1 MPKIK
6 EMAQEYENK
15 QFVVRNYWLKDKQ
28 NKVVKEMSYR
38 SMTKGKSILKFLH
51 RSRLSLGVF
60 GLTAENKTSLYYDPR
75 RHRKFVQK
83 SSNL

>member
-15 QFVVRNYWLKDKQ
+15 QFVVHNYWLKDRQK
-28 NKVVKEMSYR
+28 KVVKEMSYKG
-38 SMTKGKSILKFLH
+38 MTKGKSILKFLH
-51 RSRLSLGVF
+51 RSWMSLGVI
-60 GLTAENKTSLYYDPR
+60 GLTAENKTSLFYDPR